1 VSPYRYVETSALLRV
16 FLEGDDTLQPLLL
29 AGTCYTSALTFAE
42 ARRAIRRARFA
53 GRLDPA
59 GVQKARQRVAEFERW
74 SEVVPISD
82 SVLQGIGEEFPV
94 EPVRT
99 LDAVHLA
106 TIQLLAETL
115 PELDLVSTDERV
127 RENAKALG
135 INVFPE
141 EM

>member
-1 VSPYRYVETSALLRV
+1 VSPHRYVETSALLRL
-16 FLEGDDTLQPLLL
+16 FLEGDDALRPFME

-53 GRLDPA
+53 GRLDLA
-59 GVQKARQRVAEFERW
+59 GVQRARQRVAEFERW
-74 SEVVPISD
+74 SEVVPMSD
-82 SVLQGIGEEFPV
+82 RVLQATGEEFPV

-106 TIQLLAETL
+106 TILLLAETL

-127 RENAKALG
+127 RENARALG
-135 INVFPE
+135 IHVLPAT
-141 EM
+141 M

>member
-1 VSPYRYVETSALLRV
+1 MQR
-16 FLEGDDTLQPLLL
+16 
-29 AGTCYTSALTFAE
+29 
-42 ARRAIRRARFA
+42 
-53 GRLDPA
+53 
-59 GVQKARQRVAEFERW
+59 ARQRVAEFERW
-74 SEVVPISD
+74 SEIVPLSD

-135 INVFPE
+135 INVFPA

>member
-1 VSPYRYVETSALLRV
+1 VSLHRYVETSALLRV
-16 FLEGDDTLQPLLL
+16 LLDGDEPLRPLLL
-29 AGTCYTSALTFAE
+29 AGPCYTSALTFAE
-42 ARRAIRRARFA
+42 ARRAIRRARST

-59 GVQKARQRVAEFERW
+59 GAQSARRRVAEFERW

-82 SVLQGIGEEFPV
+82 SVLQATGEEFPV

-99 LDAVHLA
+99 LEAIHLA
-106 TIQLLAETL
+106 TLQLLAETL

-135 INVFPE
+135 INVLPAA
-141 EM
+141 M